1 MLLVGT
7 GIYLSAGPFVRRVL
21 AAPAAQDQAP
31 TRREFTV
38 TARDYSFSPNR
49 VEVQQDDL
57 IKLTVQSAD
66 NAYGFTIDDYR
77 VSKRVP
83 AGGST
88 VVEFRADRAG
98 TLHVLFEPEQRR
110 SPFEDERAADRQAP
124 LDSNRRAAAILALM
138 GGCVWKSTWTSRDG
152 SSSARFWAASRF
164 IAAMKAGAFRVILSA

>member
-1 MLLVGT
+1 LLLVGT

-98 TLHVLFEPEQRR
+98 TFAFYSNLSNDTRHSKMSGQLIV
-110 SPFEDERAADRQAP
+110 RAR
-124 LDSNRRAAAILALM
+124 
-138 GGCVWKSTWTSRDG
+138 
-152 SSSARFWAASRF
+152 
-164 IAAMKAGAFRVILSA
+164 

>member
-7 GIYLSAGPFVRRVL
+7 GIYLAAGPFVRLVL
-21 AAPAAQDQAP
+21 AAPAGQEQAP

-57 IKLTVQSAD
+57 IKLTIQSAD

-98 TLHVLFEPEQRR
+98 TFAFYSNLSNDTRHSKMSGQLIV
-110 SPFEDERAADRQAP
+110 RAR
-124 LDSNRRAAAILALM
+124 
-138 GGCVWKSTWTSRDG
+138 
-152 SSSARFWAASRF
+152 
-164 IAAMKAGAFRVILSA
+164 

>member
-1 MLLVGT
+1 LLLVGT

-21 AAPAAQDQAP
+21 AAPAGQDQAP

-49 VEVQQDDL
+49 VEAQQDDL
-57 IKLTVQSAD
+57 IKLIVQSAD

-88 VVEFRADRAG
+88 VIEFRADRAG
-98 TLHVLFEPEQRR
+98 TFA
-110 SPFEDERAADRQAP
+110 FY
-124 LDSNRRAAAILALM
+124 SNL
-138 GGCVWKSTWTSRDG
+138 SND
-152 SSSARFWAASRF
+152 ARHSQMRGQL
-164 IAAMKAGAFRVILSA
+164 IVRPR

>member
-98 TLHVLFEPEQRR
+98 TFAFYSNLSNDTRHSKMSGQLIV
-110 SPFEDERAADRQAP
+110 RAR
-124 LDSNRRAAAILALM
+124 
-138 GGCVWKSTWTSRDG
+138 
-152 SSSARFWAASRF
+152 
-164 IAAMKAGAFRVILSA
+164 

>member
-1 MLLVGT
+1 LLLVGT
-7 GIYLSAGPFVRRVL
+7 GIYLAAGPFVRHVL
-21 AAPAAQDQAP
+21 AAPAGQEQAP

-88 VVEFRADRAG
+88 VIEFRADRAG
-98 TLHVLFEPEQRR
+98 TFAFYSNL
-110 SPFEDERAADRQAP
+110 SN
-124 LDSNRRAAAILALM
+124 DSRHSKMSGQLIVRP
-138 GGCVWKSTWTSRDG
+138 R
-152 SSSARFWAASRF
+152 
-164 IAAMKAGAFRVILSA
+164 

>member
-7 GIYLSAGPFVRRVL
+7 GIYLAAGPLVRRVL
-21 AAPAAQDQAP
+21 AAPAAQEQAP

-57 IKLTVQSAD
+57 IKLTVQSTD

-98 TLHVLFEPEQRR
+98 TFAFYSNL
-110 SPFEDERAADRQAP
+110 SN
-124 LDSNRRAAAILALM
+124 DSRHSKMSGQLIVRP
-138 GGCVWKSTWTSRDG
+138 R
-152 SSSARFWAASRF
+152 
-164 IAAMKAGAFRVILSA
+164 

>member
-1 MLLVGT
+1 MRRSIALLLVGT
-7 GIYLSAGPFVRRVL
+7 GIYLGAGPFVRRVL
-21 AAPAAQDQAP
+21 AAEAAQDQAP

-38 TARDYSFSPNR
+38 TARDYNFSPNR
-49 VEVQQDDL
+49 VEAQQDDL

-98 TLHVLFEPEQRR
+98 TFAFYSNL
-110 SPFEDERAADRQAP
+110 SN
-124 LDSNRRAAAILALM
+124 DSRHSQMRGQL
-138 GGCVWKSTWTSRDG
+138 VVRP
-152 SSSARFWAASRF
+152 R
-164 IAAMKAGAFRVILSA
+164 

>member
-1 MLLVGT
+1 MKTTMRRSIALLLVGT

-21 AAPAAQDQAP
+21 AAPAGQDQAP

-49 VEVQQDDL
+49 VEAQQDDL
-57 IKLTVQSAD
+57 IKLTVHSAD

-88 VVEFRADRAG
+88 VIEFRADRAG
-98 TLHVLFEPEQRR
+98 TFA
-110 SPFEDERAADRQAP
+110 FY
-124 LDSNRRAAAILALM
+124 SNL
-138 GGCVWKSTWTSRDG
+138 SND
-152 SSSARFWAASRF
+152 ARHSQMRGQLVVRP
-164 IAAMKAGAFRVILSA
+164 K

>member
-7 GIYLSAGPFVRRVL
+7 GIYLAAGPFVRRVL
-21 AAPAAQDQAP
+21 AAPAGQDQAP

-49 VEVQQDDL
+49 VEAQQDDL

-83 AGGST
+83 AGGS
-88 VVEFRADRAG
+88 VVLELRLDREG
-98 TLHVLFEPEQRR
+98 TFPFYSNMTSDSRHSQMRGELVVRR
-110 SPFEDERAADRQAP
+110 R
-124 LDSNRRAAAILALM
+124 
-138 GGCVWKSTWTSRDG
+138 
-152 SSSARFWAASRF
+152 
-164 IAAMKAGAFRVILSA
+164 

>member
-1 MLLVGT
+1 MRRSIALLLVGT
-7 GIYLSAGPFVRRVL
+7 GIYLAAGPFVRRVL
-21 AAPAAQDQAP
+21 AAPAGQDQAP

-98 TLHVLFEPEQRR
+98 TFAFYSNL
-110 SPFEDERAADRQAP
+110 SN
-124 LDSNRRAAAILALM
+124 DSRHSKMSGQLIVRP
-138 GGCVWKSTWTSRDG
+138 R
-152 SSSARFWAASRF
+152 
-164 IAAMKAGAFRVILSA
+164 

>member
-7 GIYLSAGPFVRRVL
+7 GIYLAVGPFVRRVL
-21 AAPAAQDQAP
+21 AAPAGQDQAP

-49 VEVQQDDL
+49 VEAQQDDL

-88 VVEFRADRAG
+88 VIEFRADRAG
-98 TLHVLFEPEQRR
+98 TFA
-110 SPFEDERAADRQAP
+110 FY
-124 LDSNRRAAAILALM
+124 SNL
-138 GGCVWKSTWTSRDG
+138 SND
-152 SSSARFWAASRF
+152 ARHSQMR
-164 IAAMKAGAFRVILSA
+164 GQLVVRPR

>member
-7 GIYLSAGPFVRRVL
+7 GIYLAAGPFVRRVM
-21 AAPAAQDQAP
+21 AAPAGQEQAP

-98 TLHVLFEPEQRR
+98 TFAFYSNL
-110 SPFEDERAADRQAP
+110 SN
-124 LDSNRRAAAILALM
+124 DSRHSKMSGQLIVRP
-138 GGCVWKSTWTSRDG
+138 R
-152 SSSARFWAASRF
+152 
-164 IAAMKAGAFRVILSA
+164 

>member
-1 MLLVGT
+1 MRRSIALLLVGT

-21 AAPAAQDQAP
+21 AAPAGQDQAP

-38 TARDYSFSPNR
+38 TARDYSFSPSR
-49 VEVQQDDL
+49 VEAQQDDL

-88 VVEFRADRAG
+88 VIEFRADRAG
-98 TLHVLFEPEQRR
+98 TFA
-110 SPFEDERAADRQAP
+110 FY
-124 LDSNRRAAAILALM
+124 SNL
-138 GGCVWKSTWTSRDG
+138 SND
-152 SSSARFWAASRF
+152 ARHSQMR
-164 IAAMKAGAFRVILSA
+164 GQLVVRPR

>member
-1 MLLVGT
+1 MRRSIALLLVGT

-98 TLHVLFEPEQRR
+98 TFAFYSNLSNDTRHSKMSGQLIV
-110 SPFEDERAADRQAP
+110 RAR
-124 LDSNRRAAAILALM
+124 
-138 GGCVWKSTWTSRDG
+138 
-152 SSSARFWAASRF
+152 
-164 IAAMKAGAFRVILSA
+164 

>member
-7 GIYLSAGPFVRRVL
+7 GIYLAAGPLVRRVL
-21 AAPAAQDQAP
+21 AAPAAQEQAP

-98 TLHVLFEPEQRR
+98 TFAFYSNL
-110 SPFEDERAADRQAP
+110 SN
-124 LDSNRRAAAILALM
+124 DSRHSKMSGQLIVRP
-138 GGCVWKSTWTSRDG
+138 R
-152 SSSARFWAASRF
+152 
-164 IAAMKAGAFRVILSA
+164 

>member
-1 MLLVGT
+1 MRRSIALLLVGT

-21 AAPAAQDQAP
+21 AAPAGQDQAP

-49 VEVQQDDL
+49 VEAQQDDL

-88 VVEFRADRAG
+88 VIEFRADRAG
-98 TLHVLFEPEQRR
+98 TFA
-110 SPFEDERAADRQAP
+110 FY
-124 LDSNRRAAAILALM
+124 SNL
-138 GGCVWKSTWTSRDG
+138 SND
-152 SSSARFWAASRF
+152 ARHSQMR
-164 IAAMKAGAFRVILSA
+164 GQLVVRPR

>member
-1 MLLVGT
+1 MKTTTRRSIALLLVGT
-7 GIYLSAGPFVRRVL
+7 GICFMAEPSLRRVS
-21 AAPAAQDQAP
+21 AAPAGQDQAP

-49 VEVQQDDL
+49 VEAQQDDL

-88 VVEFRADRAG
+88 VIEFRADRTG
-98 TLHVLFEPEQRR
+98 TFAFYSNLSNDSRHSQMRGQLIV
-110 SPFEDERAADRQAP
+110 RAR
-124 LDSNRRAAAILALM
+124 
-138 GGCVWKSTWTSRDG
+138 
-152 SSSARFWAASRF
+152 
-164 IAAMKAGAFRVILSA
+164 

>member
-1 MLLVGT
+1 MLVGT

-98 TLHVLFEPEQRR
+98 TFA
-110 SPFEDERAADRQAP
+110 FY
-124 LDSNRRAAAILALM
+124 SN
-138 GGCVWKSTWTSRDG
+138 
-152 SSSARFWAASRF
+152 
-164 IAAMKAGAFRVILSA
+164 LSNDTRHSKMSGQLIVRPR

>member
-1 MLLVGT
+1 MRRSIALLLVGT

-21 AAPAAQDQAP
+21 AAPAGQDQAP

-49 VEVQQDDL
+49 VEAQQDDL
-57 IKLTVQSAD
+57 IKLIVQSAD

-88 VVEFRADRAG
+88 VIEFRADRAG
-98 TLHVLFEPEQRR
+98 TFAFYSNLSNDARHSQMPGQLIVRNSAGVFEFNIEQPSPLH
-110 SPFEDERAADRQAP
+110 
-124 LDSNRRAAAILALM
+124 
-138 GGCVWKSTWTSRDG
+138 K
-152 SSSARFWAASRF
+152 
-164 IAAMKAGAFRVILSA
+164 GAH

>member
-1 MLLVGT
+1 MRRSIALLLVGT

-21 AAPAAQDQAP
+21 AAPAGQEQAP

-98 TLHVLFEPEQRR
+98 TFA
-110 SPFEDERAADRQAP
+110 FY
-124 LDSNRRAAAILALM
+124 SN
-138 GGCVWKSTWTSRDG
+138 
-152 SSSARFWAASRF
+152 
-164 IAAMKAGAFRVILSA
+164 LSNDTRHSKMSGQLIVRPR

>member
-1 MLLVGT
+1 MKTTMRRSIALLLVGT

-98 TLHVLFEPEQRR
+98 TYTFY
-110 SPFEDERAADRQAP
+110 
-124 LDSNRRAAAILALM
+124 SNL
-138 GGCVWKSTWTSRDG
+138 SND
-152 SSSARFWAASRF
+152 ARHSKMSGQLIVRP
-164 IAAMKAGAFRVILSA
+164 R